1 MLCHELSKWINFQ
14 LLFIGNTYRTH
25 SHPLNLI
32 EKWKD
37 VNLQPSSTFPLS
49 LSIFRNLGLHHFTE
63 IVCNCFFVHRSAA
76 GLEGLTRA
84 SRLQS
89 LILWNPTL
97 AVLTDSLRPHS
108 PSYSSMVLPPCPW
121 QTKHQVDPAV
131 DLCLSWSH
139 VFASVIPTQLS
150 RTWTPCQRHSALP
163 SSYMYICRSLYIDH
177 LVLLVSPSM
186 SPYWKR
192 PRVLEIR
199 NSILPS

>member
-1 MLCHELSKWINFQ
+1 MSTYNPLPPFHFHF
-14 LLFIGNTYRTH
+14 LFSGTWAFIT
-25 SHPLNLI
+25 S
-32 EKWKD
+32 
-37 VNLQPSSTFPLS
+37 LQ
-49 LSIFRNLGLHHFTE
+49 
-63 IVCNCFFVHRSAA
+63 IVCNCFFLHLSTA

-108 PSYSSMVLPPCPW
+108 PSYSSMVLPACPW

-131 DLCLSWSH
+131 ELCVSWSH

-150 RTWTPCQRHSALP
+150 LTWTPCQRHSALP
-163 SSYMYICRSLYIDH
+163 SSYMYICMSLYINH
-177 LVLLVSPSM
+177 LVALLSPSM